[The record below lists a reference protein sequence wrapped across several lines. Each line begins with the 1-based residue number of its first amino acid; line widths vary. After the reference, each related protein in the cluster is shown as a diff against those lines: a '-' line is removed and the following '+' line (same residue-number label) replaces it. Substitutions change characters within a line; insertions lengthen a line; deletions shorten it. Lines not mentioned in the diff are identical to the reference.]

1 MAVFLEGLRM
11 AKRKTCFLVAACVWV
26 ALFACGALNCAYAD
40 ESSDGANSWRFFNGE
55 LVLSDSGASTDNL
68 GTFEETAADSA
79 DGVMACSVEANGNGW
94 PVYNW
99 FDQFSKGY
107 CTGVGAYKGIDV
119 SEHQGKINWA
129 QVKTAGVDFA
139 ILRCGYASTHAD
151 IQWHNNVQGC
161 LSTGMPFGV
170 YLYSRATS
178 PEEASKEADFAISQ
192 LKSEGLTGADLAFPV
207 YFDME
212 DSKMVGKN
220 YAAIAQAFF
229 DKLTAA
235 GYSVGTYANLSW
247 WNTYLTSPVFDKY
260 SKWVAAYNT
269 TIGLTYAPMSN
280 FSEGNG
286 IWQFSDYG
294 VIPGISERVDLNYT
308 YMEPINKDH
317 WVKSG
322 SKWWYR
328 YADGSYPANCWAQ
341 IDDRWYHFDASGW
354 MQTGWLWVNEHWYYL
369 DSWSG
374 AMRVGWLSIEG
385 TWYYFDA
392 NAGGAMVTGLKTI
405 QGNGYFFESS
415 GAMATGWCSDDG
427 VWRYATSS
435 GSLVLGKN
443 SINDS
448 WYWFD
453 AGTYAMHEGWLDQ
466 DGSRYWFAEGGDGR
480 MATGWQRVDADWYLF
495 DSSGAMLTGW
505 QNRGSWYHLGSSG
518 AMSTG
523 WLQESN
529 FWYYLDA
536 SSGVMQTG
544 WLRIGDAWYY
554 ANASGR
560 LETGWMGMNGV
571 WYWFND
577 SCVMERGW
585 RQIGDSYYYFGESG
599 AMQTGWLNVDG
610 SRYWLGDSG
619 VMATGWQTVDGVR
632 HYFGES
638 GAMAVD
644 WCEIGDAWYWFDDSG
659 VMVTGLKQIGSRY
672 YFFDEAGV
680 MQTGWLNLNGAW
692 HYANASGG
700 FETGWLSLGDSWYW
714 FNDAAEM
721 AIGWRTIGGS
731 KYYFENS
738 GAMATGW
745 KWING
750 SCYYF
755 DESGVMQSSKRID
768 GDYVDAE
775 GKWVRGA

>member
-1 MAVFLEGLRM
+1 MERSLCMAVFLEGLRM
-11 AKRKTCFLVAACVWV
+11 AKRKTCFLVAACVWM
-26 ALFACGALNCAYAD
+26 ALLACGALNCAYAD
-40 ESSDGANSWRFFNGE
+40 EPSDGANSWRFLNGE

-68 GTFEETAADSA
+68 GTFEEAAADSADSA

-99 FDQFSKGY
+99 FDQFNRGY
-107 CTGVGAYKGIDV
+107 CSGVGAYKGIDV
-119 SEHQGKINWA
+119 SEWQGKINWA

-139 ILRCGYASTHAD
+139 ILRCGYASTYAD
-151 IQWHNNVQGC
+151 TQWHNNVQGC
-161 LSTGMPFGV
+161 LSIGMPFGV

-178 PEEASKEADFAISQ
+178 PEEASKEADFVISQ

-212 DSKMVGKN
+212 DKKMVGKN

-229 DKLTAA
+229 DKLAAA
-235 GYSVGTYANLSW
+235 GYPVGTYANLSW

-269 TIGLTYAPMSN
+269 SIGLTYAPMSN

-286 IWQFSDYG
+286 VWQFSDYG

-308 YMEPINKDH
+308 YIEPINSDH

-341 IDDRWYHFDASGW
+341 IDDQWYHFDASGW
-354 MQTGWLWVNEHWYYL
+354 MQTGWLWTNGAWYYL
-369 DSWSG
+369 DPSG
-374 AMRVGWLSIEG
+374 AMLTGWLNDG
-385 TWYYFDA
+385 GVWYWLDPE
-392 NAGGAMVTGLKTI
+392 AGGAMATGVKTI
-405 QGNGYFFESS
+405 QGSGYFFESS
-415 GAMATGWCSDDG
+415 GAMATGWCVGDG

-443 SINDS
+443 SINGS

-453 AGTYAMHEGWLDQ
+453 TGTYAMHEGWLDQ
-466 DGSRYWFAEGGDGR
+466 GGSRYWFADGGDGR
-480 MATGWQRVDADWYLF
+480 MATGWQRVGADWYLF

-505 QNRGSWYHLGSSG
+505 QNRGSWYHLGPSG

-523 WLQESN
+523 WLQEGN
-529 FWYYLDA
+529 FWYYLDT

-544 WLRIGDAWYY
+544 WLRIGGSWYY

-560 LETGWMGMNGV
+560 LETGWLGMGGV

-577 SCVMERGW
+577 SCAMERGW
-585 RQIGDSYYYFGESG
+585 RQIGGTYYYFSDSG
-599 AMQTGWLNVDG
+599 AMQTGWLG
-610 SRYWLGDSG
+610 
-619 VMATGWQTVDGVR
+619 TGGAWYYLSD
-632 HYFGES
+632 S
-638 GAMAVD
+638 GAMV
-644 WCEIGDAWYWFDDSG
+644 
-659 VMVTGLKQIGSRY
+659 
-672 YFFDEAGV
+672 
-680 MQTGWLNLNGAW
+680 
-692 HYANASGG
+692 
-700 FETGWLSLGDSWYW
+700 
-714 FNDAAEM
+714 
-721 AIGWRTIGGS
+721 
-731 KYYFENS
+731 
-738 GAMATGW
+738 TGW

-755 DESGVMQSSKRID
+755 DESGVMQSSKWID

>member
-1 MAVFLEGLRM
+1 M
-11 AKRKTCFLVAACVWV
+11 AKCKTCFLVAACVWV
-26 ALFACGALNCAYAD
+26 ALLACGVLNCAYAD

-68 GTFEETAADSA
+68 GTFEEAAADSA

-139 ILRCGYASTHAD
+139 ILRCGYASTYPD
-151 IQWHNNVQGC
+151 KQWHNNVQGC

-286 IWQFSDYG
+286 VWQFSDYG

-341 IDDRWYHFDASGW
+341 IDDQWYHFDASGW

-374 AMRVGWLSIEG
+374 AMRVGWFSIEG

-392 NAGGAMVTGLKTI
+392 NAGGAMATGLKAI

-443 SINDS
+443 SINGS

-466 DGSRYWFAEGGDGR
+466 DGSRYWFADGGDGR
-480 MATGWQRVDADWYLF
+480 MATGWQRVGADWYLF

-505 QNRGSWYHLGSSG
+505 Q
-518 AMSTG
+518 
-523 WLQESN
+523 
-529 FWYYLDA
+529 
-536 SSGVMQTG
+536 
-544 WLRIGDAWYY
+544 
-554 ANASGR
+554 
-560 LETGWMGMNGV
+560 
-571 WYWFND
+571 
-577 SCVMERGW
+577 
-585 RQIGDSYYYFGESG
+585 
-599 AMQTGWLNVDG
+599 
-610 SRYWLGDSG
+610 
-619 VMATGWQTVDGVR
+619 TVDGVR
-632 HYFGES
+632 HYFDES

-672 YFFDEAGV
+672 YFFDEAGA

-700 FETGWLSLGDSWYW
+700 FETGWLSLGDAWYW

-755 DESGVMQSSKRID
+755 DGSGVMQSSKWID

>member
-1 MAVFLEGLRM
+1 M
-11 AKRKTCFLVAACVWV
+11 AKRKTCFLVAACVWM
-26 ALFACGALNCAYAD
+26 ALLACGALNCAYAD
-40 ESSDGANSWRFFNGE
+40 EPSDGANSWRFLNGE

-68 GTFEETAADSA
+68 GTFEEVAADSADSA

-99 FDQFSKGY
+99 FDQFNRGY
-107 CTGVGAYKGIDV
+107 CSGVGAYKGIDV
-119 SEHQGKINWA
+119 SEWQGKINWA

-139 ILRCGYASTHAD
+139 ILRCGYASTYAD
-151 IQWHNNVQGC
+151 TQWHNNVQGC

-178 PEEASKEADFAISQ
+178 PEEASKEADFVISQ

-212 DSKMVGKN
+212 DKKMVGKN
-220 YAAIAQAFF
+220 YAVIAQAFF

-235 GYSVGTYANLSW
+235 GYPVGTYANLSW
-247 WNTYLTSPVFDKY
+247 WNTYLTSSVFDKY

-269 TIGLTYAPMSN
+269 KSGLTYAPMSN

-286 IWQFSDYG
+286 VWQFSDYG

-308 YMEPINKDH
+308 YMEPINSDH

-341 IDDRWYHFDASGW
+341 IDDQWYHFDASGW
-354 MQTGWLWVNEHWYYL
+354 MQTGWLWTNEHWYYL

-374 AMRVGWLSIEG
+374 AMRVGWFSIEG

-392 NAGGAMVTGLKTI
+392 NAGGAMAKGLKTI
-405 QGNGYFFESS
+405 QGSGYFFESS
-415 GAMATGWCSDDG
+415 GAMATGWCVGDG

-443 SINDS
+443 SINGS

-453 AGTYAMHEGWLDQ
+453 TDTYAMHEGWLDQ
-466 DGSRYWFAEGGDGR
+466 GGSRYWFADGGDGR
-480 MATGWQRVDADWYLF
+480 MATGWQRVGADWYLF

-505 QNRGSWYHLGSSG
+505 QNRGSWYHLGPSG

-523 WLQESN
+523 WLQEGN
-529 FWYYLDA
+529 FWYYLDT

-544 WLRIGDAWYY
+544 WL
-554 ANASGR
+554 
-560 LETGWMGMNGV
+560 
-571 WYWFND
+571 
-577 SCVMERGW
+577 
-585 RQIGDSYYYFGESG
+585 
-599 AMQTGWLNVDG
+599 NVGG

-619 VMATGWQTVDGVR
+619 IMATGWQTVDGVR

-638 GAMAVD
+638 GAMAVG
-644 WCEIGDAWYWFDDSG
+644 WCEIGDAWFWFDDSG
-659 VMVTGLKQIGSRY
+659 VMATGLKRIDSAY
-672 YFFDEAGV
+672 YFFDESGV
-680 MQTGWLNLNGAW
+680 MQIGWLNLNGAW
-692 HYANASGG
+692 HYANASGR
-700 FETGWLSLGDSWYW
+700 FETGWLVLGGSWYW

-721 AIGWRTIGGS
+721 VTGWRTIGGS

-738 GAMATGW
+738 GAMVTGW

-755 DESGVMQSSKRID
+755 DESGVMQSSKWID

>member
-1 MAVFLEGLRM
+1 M

-26 ALFACGALNCAYAD
+26 ALLVCGALNCAYAD
-40 ESSDGANSWRFFNGE
+40 EPSDGANSWRFFNGE

-68 GTFEETAADSA
+68 GTFEEAAADSA
-79 DGVMACSVEANGNGW
+79 DGVMACSIETNPNGHY
-94 PVYNW
+94 PVFNW

-119 SEHQGKINWA
+119 SEWQGKINWA

-161 LSTGMPFGV
+161 LLTGMPFGV

-235 GYSVGTYANLSW
+235 GYPVGTYANLSW

-260 SKWVAAYNT
+260 SKWVAAYNA

-294 VIPGISERVDLNYT
+294 VIPGVSERVDLNYT
-308 YMEPINKDH
+308 YMEPINSDH

-322 SKWWYR
+322 SNWWYR

-341 IDDRWYHFDASGW
+341 IDDQWYHFDASGW

-374 AMRVGWLSIEG
+374 AMRVGWFSIER

-427 VWRYATSS
+427 VWRYAISS

-443 SINDS
+443 SINGS

-453 AGTYAMHEGWLDQ
+453 TGTYAMHEGWLDQ
-466 DGSRYWFAEGGDGR
+466 DGSRYWFADGGDGR
-480 MATGWQRVDADWYLF
+480 MATGWQRVGTDWYLF

-505 QNRGSWYHLGSSG
+505 Q
-518 AMSTG
+518 
-523 WLQESN
+523 
-529 FWYYLDA
+529 
-536 SSGVMQTG
+536 
-544 WLRIGDAWYY
+544 
-554 ANASGR
+554 
-560 LETGWMGMNGV
+560 
-571 WYWFND
+571 
-577 SCVMERGW
+577 
-585 RQIGDSYYYFGESG
+585 
-599 AMQTGWLNVDG
+599 
-610 SRYWLGDSG
+610 
-619 VMATGWQTVDGVR
+619 TVDGVR
-632 HYFGES
+632 HYFDES

>member
-1 MAVFLEGLRM
+1 M
-11 AKRKTCFLVAACVWV
+11 AKRKTCFLVAACVWM
-26 ALFACGALNCAYAD
+26 ALLACGALNCAYAD
-40 ESSDGANSWRFFNGE
+40 EPSDGANSWRFLNGE

-68 GTFEETAADSA
+68 GTFEEAAADSA

-99 FDQFSKGY
+99 FDQFNRGY
-107 CTGVGAYKGIDV
+107 CSGVGAYKGIDV
-119 SEHQGKINWA
+119 SEWQGKINWA

-139 ILRCGYASTHAD
+139 ILRCGYASTYAD
-151 IQWHNNVQGC
+151 TQWHNNVQGC

-178 PEEASKEADFAISQ
+178 PEEASKEADFVISQ
-192 LKSEGLTGADLAFPV
+192 LKSEGLTGADLALPV

-229 DKLTAA
+229 DKLAAA
-235 GYSVGTYANLSW
+235 GYPVGTYANLSW

-269 TIGLTYAPMSN
+269 SIGLTYAPMSN
-280 FSEGNG
+280 FSKGNG
-286 IWQFSDYG
+286 VWQFSDYG

-308 YMEPINKDH
+308 YIEPINSDH

-341 IDDRWYHFDASGW
+341 IDDQWYHFDASGW
-354 MQTGWLWVNEHWYYL
+354 MQTGWLWTNGAWYYL
-369 DSWSG
+369 DPSG
-374 AMRVGWLSIEG
+374 AMLTGWLNDG
-385 TWYYFDA
+385 GVWYWLDPE
-392 NAGGAMVTGLKTI
+392 AGGAMATGVKTI
-405 QGNGYFFESS
+405 QGSGYFFESS
-415 GAMATGWCSDDG
+415 GAMATGWCVGDG

-443 SINDS
+443 SINGS

-453 AGTYAMHEGWLDQ
+453 TGTYAMHEGWLDQ
-466 DGSRYWFAEGGDGR
+466 GGSRYWFADGGDGR
-480 MATGWQRVDADWYLF
+480 MATGWQRVGADWYLF

-505 QNRGSWYHLGSSG
+505 QNRGSWYHLGPSG

-523 WLQESN
+523 WLQEGN
-529 FWYYLDA
+529 FWYYLDT

-544 WLRIGDAWYY
+544 WLRIGGSWYY

-560 LETGWMGMNGV
+560 LETGWLGMGGV

-577 SCVMERGW
+577 SCAMERGW
-585 RQIGDSYYYFGESG
+585 RQIGGTYYYFSGSG
-599 AMQTGWLNVDG
+599 AMQTGWLNTG
-610 SRYWLGDSG
+610 GAWYYLSG
-619 VMATGWQTVDGVR
+619 
-632 HYFGES
+632 S
-638 GAMAVD
+638 GAMA
-644 WCEIGDAWYWFDDSG
+644 
-659 VMVTGLKQIGSRY
+659 
-672 YFFDEAGV
+672 
-680 MQTGWLNLNGAW
+680 
-692 HYANASGG
+692 
-700 FETGWLSLGDSWYW
+700 TGWLSLGGTWYW
-714 FNDAAEM
+714 FDA
-721 AIGWRTIGGS
+721 
-731 KYYFENS
+731 S
-738 GAMATGW
+738 GAMATGWHVVDGSYYYFSGSGAMQTGWLGTGGAWYYLSDSGAMVTGW

-755 DESGVMQSSKRID
+755 DESGVMQSSKLID

-775 GKWVRGA
+775 GKWIRGA